1 MNNHMKSY
9 LDLRAGSNF
18 SLNAFRQE
26 ICPNLRIPPKAPN
39 SARTHFSQKII
50 FVFSKNSLRPFT
62 PESRVFP
69 PESRAIPPEFI
80 FPKNTALQCF
90 RLLKLNSARRQIFC
104 PTPPPGRLVWK
115 GRNCS
120 PFEDPGIYI
129 YVNCLFLKDP
139 VCDSWSHWIPKHS
152 TSAAAFC
159 PHCSSTT
166 YSRRREHRTRSKRQ
180 WCPSHTV
187 RSTTGRPGL
196 VEIVRMRFEYP
207 NK

>member
-1 MNNHMKSY
+1 MHTCIFYFILYIICIIYIY

-18 SLNAFRQE
+18 SLNAFSQE

-62 PESRVFP
+62 PESREFP

-104 PTPPPGRLVWK
+104 PTPPPGRLV
-115 GRNCS
+115 
-120 PFEDPGIYI
+120 
-129 YVNCLFLKDP
+129 
-139 VCDSWSHWIPKHS
+139 
-152 TSAAAFC
+152 
-159 PHCSSTT
+159 
-166 YSRRREHRTRSKRQ
+166 
-180 WCPSHTV
+180 
-187 RSTTGRPGL
+187 
-196 VEIVRMRFEYP
+196 
-207 NK
+207 

>member
-1 MNNHMKSY
+1 MWY

-39 SARTHFSQKII
+39 SARTHFSPKII
-50 FVFSKNSLRPFT
+50 FVFSKKSLRPFT

-120 PFEDPGIYI
+120 PFEDPGIHKSWMKNDYEW
-129 YVNCLFLKDP
+129 LKDLNDHKFQRSAMYSNKP
-139 VCDSWSHWIPKHS
+139 YTSPIGQRLCISNCYVLSIAVRKIP
-152 TSAAAFC
+152 
-159 PHCSSTT
+159 
-166 YSRRREHRTRSKRQ
+166 
-180 WCPSHTV
+180 
-187 RSTTGRPGL
+187 
-196 VEIVRMRFEYP
+196 
-207 NK
+207 

>member
-1 MNNHMKSY
+1 MHITFNYIYIYICAYMHILFYFIYNLYNIYIY

-18 SLNAFRQE
+18 SLNAFSQE

-104 PTPPPGRLVWK
+104 PTPPPGRLV
-115 GRNCS
+115 
-120 PFEDPGIYI
+120 
-129 YVNCLFLKDP
+129 
-139 VCDSWSHWIPKHS
+139 
-152 TSAAAFC
+152 
-159 PHCSSTT
+159 
-166 YSRRREHRTRSKRQ
+166 
-180 WCPSHTV
+180 
-187 RSTTGRPGL
+187 
-196 VEIVRMRFEYP
+196 
-207 NK
+207 